1 MKVYIGRY
9 LNFWG
14 PYQIVDAVF
23 FWQEKYPDEKLAQRW
38 DYQLSDRLG
47 KWLASVDWVVNFCNW
62 IYEKRKRTE
71 YVKIDSYDV
80 WSMDSTLSTIVV
92 PMLKQLKKVKHGA
105 PHVDLADVPKHLHP
119 TKAQQKKLNSM
130 GNTDPLFFKRFD
142 WVLDEMIWAHE
153 QIISDDGDSQFYDH
167 SAAND
172 PKDDFNTQIDKI
184 KVDRKGLEAYHKRI
198 DNGLRLFGK
207 YYRSLWD

>member
-1 MKVYIGRY
+1 MKVYIGKY

-14 PYQIVDAVF
+14 PYQIVEAIF
-23 FWQEKYPDEKLAQRW
+23 FWQEKYPSDKLARRW
-38 DYQLSDRLG
+38 DYRLSDRLG
-47 KWLASVDWVVNFCNW
+47 KWLASVDWVVNLCNW
-62 IYEKRKRTE
+62 IYEKRRRTE
-71 YVKIDSYDV
+71 YVHIDSYDV

-119 TKAQQKKLNSM
+119 TKAQQKKFNSM
-130 GNTDPLFFKRFD
+130 GDTDPLFFKRFD

-167 SAAND
+167 SKAND

-184 KVDRKGLEAYHKRI
+184 KVDRKGLKAYHDRI